1 MDDAEL
7 NVAVLIADI
16 VGSTTL
22 YRSEGNAVALARISV
37 LIDAMRGVIEETGG
51 EFVHSKGDDVLCL
64 YHDAGAAFEAAR
76 RLLALPGNG
85 VEIHVGLNYG
95 PVIRARD
102 DIFGD
107 AVNIAARLASRAN
120 PGEALIGDTVACRL
134 EPASRAALR
143 LLGQMNLKGATEPL
157 LIHKLSGA
165 DAGNETRFVT
175 ARAAPL
181 PGSGPRPGV
190 YVELRH
196 KGMVCVCRDGE
207 SISIGR
213 APDSDLVIDRQWISR
228 NHAVISNHEGKPRLV
243 ERSSSGTYLA
253 MGGEREVFIRRE
265 EVMLVGEGRI
275 SPGMSAEDEG
285 AEVIAFELVGRA

>member
-37 LIDAMRGVIEETGG
+37 VIDAMRGVIEETGG
-51 EFVHSKGDDVLCL
+51 EFIHSKGDDVLCF
-64 YHDAGAAFEAAR
+64 YRDAGAAFDAAQ

-85 VEIHVGLNYG
+85 VEIHIGLNYG

-143 LLGQMNLKGATEPL
+143 LLGQMNLKGATAPMM
-157 LIHKLSGA
+157 IHKLSGA
-165 DAGNETRFVT
+165 DAGTETRFVT
-175 ARAAPL
+175 ARSAPL
-181 PGSGPRPGV
+181 PGNGPRAGV

-196 KGMVCVCRDGE
+196 MGMVRICRDGE
-207 SISIGR
+207 SVSIGR

-228 NHAVISNHEGKPRLV
+228 NHAVISNHDGKPRLV

-275 SPGMSAEDEG
+275 SPGMPGDEEG